1 MTPLQKIYMT
11 SEYEKEDQVWLV
23 AMTKDTELRIIN
35 SDSFTKTDITE
46 YENLQ
51 EKQRQ
56 GNVRKRRRNELHRE
70 RG

>member
-1 MTPLQKIYMT
+1 MT

-56 GNVRKRRRNELHRE
+56 
-70 RG
+70 

>member
-1 MTPLQKIYMT
+1 MAGCH
-11 SEYEKEDQVWLV
+11 DQ
-23 AMTKDTELRIIN
+23 RHSIIIIN

-56 GNVRKRRRNELHRE
+56 
-70 RG
+70 